1 VKGKHYNKLIALTL
15 TVTLF
20 AITIMLP
27 NTTFAAVETSVET
40 AIIVDVES
48 GRVLYDKNADEALPP
63 ASMTKMMTEYIVL
76 EKVNDG
82 ELDWED
88 TTEISD
94 YAYDLSADNR
104 FSGIGL
110 RKNVE
115 YKVKDLYDAMAIY
128 SDNAT
133 TVALAEMI
141 SGSEGEFVKLMNQK
155 GEELGLPDFKFVNA
169 TGLDNDTLNGNHPEG
184 TKAED
189 TNLLSARSAALL
201 AYHLVVDYPEV
212 LEVASIPSKEFDGQ
226 MLTNYN
232 WMLKHDAS
240 FIDQF
245 YYEGVDGLKTGNTE
259 LAGKTFTGTAEKDG
273 RRLITVVMKADSE
286 VERFQETAKLLDY
299 GFDDFEQA
307 ELLPSNSVIEEHEIL
322 AVTKGKEDHVNIA
335 TAEAIDLMIEKGTEE
350 DYSVIFELDESK
362 LDDDGNLEAPVKK
375 GDKVGQATITYDEKP
390 LTKSDYLVDD
400 KAVIAVDVI
409 ATEDVEKKNWFSLT
423 IDSVVDFFKNLF

>member
-1 VKGKHYNKLIALTL
+1 MILTISCL
-15 TVTLF
+15 LF
-20 AITIMLP
+20 TPSIVDAAIDT
-27 NTTFAAVETSVET
+27 AAES
-40 AIIVDVES
+40 AIIVDVDS
-48 GRVLYDKNADEALPP
+48 GKILYAKDENEALPP

-189 TNLLSARSAALL
+189 TNLLSAQ
-201 AYHLVVDYPEV
+201 
-212 LEVASIPSKEFDGQ
+212 I
-226 MLTNYN
+226 
-232 WMLKHDAS
+232 
-240 FIDQF
+240 
-245 YYEGVDGLKTGNTE
+245 
-259 LAGKTFTGTAEKDG
+259 G
-273 RRLITVVMKADSE
+273 R
-286 VERFQETAKLLDY
+286 
-299 GFDDFEQA
+299 
-307 ELLPSNSVIEEHEIL
+307 
-322 AVTKGKEDHVNIA
+322 
-335 TAEAIDLMIEKGTEE
+335 
-350 DYSVIFELDESK
+350 
-362 LDDDGNLEAPVKK
+362 
-375 GDKVGQATITYDEKP
+375 
-390 LTKSDYLVDD
+390 
-400 KAVIAVDVI
+400 
-409 ATEDVEKKNWFSLT
+409 
-423 IDSVVDFFKNLF
+423 